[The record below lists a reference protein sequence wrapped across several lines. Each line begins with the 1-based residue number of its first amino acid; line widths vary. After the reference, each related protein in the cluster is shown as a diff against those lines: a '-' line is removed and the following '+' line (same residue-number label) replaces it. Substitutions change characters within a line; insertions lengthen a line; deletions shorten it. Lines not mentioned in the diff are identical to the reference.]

1 MADSMHD
8 FWSNRWHQLYRTTWK
23 AIPFQPVRVL
33 TTRILSKFMKD
44 PKSIAFATATVSVFM
59 ASAFMHEYPV
69 AALHGWSVYRRLFM
83 GEQCIFFALHS
94 AVILLEPVFAHT
106 IGNKLPSKFRSSFL
120 CRSIRGFYALMVGCV
135 TYYYIMNGFVMT
147 EFYRENPVKF
157 FGPTILAKVRETPAL
172 LPYFALTKTKKYYV
186 ITALSYMKPSWDEW
200 VTEDRVMK
208 YTESNRQKQRQLQEM
223 NARSKTSRSAT
234 RDPVEAKSRKRY
246 RDSDIDRQRTDDETK
261 KSDFKITMPESLK
274 GILVDD
280 WENVTKNRLI
290 LNIPGEYTVDR
301 ILDDYESQYPM

>member
-1 MADSMHD
+1 
-8 FWSNRWHQLYRTTWK
+8 
-23 AIPFQPVRVL
+23 
-33 TTRILSKFMKD
+33 
-44 PKSIAFATATVSVFM
+44 
-59 ASAFMHEYPV
+59 
-69 AALHGWSVYRRLFM
+69 
-83 GEQCIFFALHS
+83 
-94 AVILLEPVFAHT
+94 
-106 IGNKLPSKFRSSFL
+106 
-120 CRSIRGFYALMVGCV
+120 
-135 TYYYIMNGFVMT
+135 
-147 EFYRENPVKF
+147 
-157 FGPTILAKVRETPAL
+157 
-172 LPYFALTKTKKYYV
+172 
-186 ITALSYMKPSWDEW
+186 
-200 VTEDRVMK
+200 MK

>member
-1 MADSMHD
+1 MVKEQKD
-8 FWSNRWHQLYRTTWK
+8 FSFDQDEKVLCYHGPFIYEAKIIKREKKEEDDQEVNLYFVHYKGWK
-23 AIPFQPVRVL
+23 Q
-33 TTRILSKFMKD
+33 T
-44 PKSIAFATATVSVFM
+44 
-59 ASAFMHEYPV
+59 
-69 AALHGWSVYRRLFM
+69 
-83 GEQCIFFALHS
+83 
-94 AVILLEPVFAHT
+94 
-106 IGNKLPSKFRSSFL
+106 
-120 CRSIRGFYALMVGCV
+120 
-135 TYYYIMNGFVMT
+135 
-147 EFYRENPVKF
+147 
-157 FGPTILAKVRETPAL
+157 
-172 LPYFALTKTKKYYV
+172 
-186 ITALSYMKPSWDEW
+186 WDEW

-223 NARSKTSRSAT
+223 NARSKTSRNAT

-301 ILDDYESQYPM
+301 ILDDYESQYPIKDDILDEFIQGIRLYFNKTLSTLLLYRNEYQQYFEVCTGKDPSSVYGSEHLLRLFVEIPNLMGQSSFDLETQNDLKNRFEEFLTFMHEHEKDYFLNDYQSNSSEQ

>member
-1 MADSMHD
+1 MHVQIYL
-8 FWSNRWHQLYRTTWK
+8 FIWH
-23 AIPFQPVRVL
+23 
-33 TTRILSKFMKD
+33 
-44 PKSIAFATATVSVFM
+44 
-59 ASAFMHEYPV
+59 
-69 AALHGWSVYRRLFM
+69 
-83 GEQCIFFALHS
+83 
-94 AVILLEPVFAHT
+94 
-106 IGNKLPSKFRSSFL
+106 
-120 CRSIRGFYALMVGCV
+120 
-135 TYYYIMNGFVMT
+135 
-147 EFYRENPVKF
+147 
-157 FGPTILAKVRETPAL
+157 
-172 LPYFALTKTKKYYV
+172 
-186 ITALSYMKPSWDEW
+186 SWDEW